1 MINIMEATTENVITR
16 MSEMVEKGVE
26 TTQDIVCTLDEAD
39 SLTAVQKEALS
50 AVFADVNDTV
60 QHIIIDA
67 DVSIQVKIVQIIS
80 RIIKSVQ
87 VICAARNT
95 LTGADKKAIALEC
108 GRKCIKMMLK
118 DHLDMLMLYETIAE
132 PTMETMLDLSHK
144 MRPHIMKPPSTSCLA
159 GLFKACMG
167 SQKR

>member
-1 MINIMEATTENVITR
+1 MEATTENVITR
-16 MSEMVEKGVE
+16 MSEIVEKGVE
-26 TTQDIVCTLDEAD
+26 TTQVIVCTLDECD
-39 SLTAVQKEALS
+39 TLTPIQKEALS
-50 AVFADVNDTV
+50 AVFDDVKDAV

-67 DVSIQVKIVQIIS
+67 DVPIQVKIMQIIS

-87 VICAARNT
+87 VICAAKDA

-132 PTMETMLDLSHK
+132 PALETMLDLSHK
-144 MRPHIMKPPSTSCLA
+144 MRPHIMKPPSQSCCVA
-159 GLFKACMG
+159 VFKACMG
-167 SQKR
+167 LKR